1 MIHVIWEEWGPTAAR
16 GFISQVQW
24 LLNHWLLH
32 HGFTIG
38 ISDTIADDGTMR
50 EINDTITKAKADVK
64 EVINL
69 AQKGELE
76 MQPGMTMQQSFEQK
90 VNQILNK
97 ARDNAGNSA
106 QSSLDDT
113 NNVKMTVQA
122 GSKGSFL
129 NISQM
134 IACVGQQN
142 VEGKRIP
149 FGFDGRSLP
158 HFTKD
163 DFGPESRGFVEN
175 SYLRGLT
182 PQEFFFHA
190 MGGREGLIDTA
201 VKTSETGYIQ
211 RRLVKA
217 MEDIIVKYDGTVR
230 NSAGDVIQ
238 FLYGEDGMDATYVES
253 QKIDT
258 LRHNKEKFRST
269 FHLDPDEPAFG
280 KGYMSESQA
289 FDLASSVE
297 KRALLDAEWEQVLA
311 DREEL
316 RTTMSTGD
324 PGVHLPVNLKRI
336 IWNAQK
342 NYGLVKDVSAPGR
355 EREELQAVNVIESVR
370 SLLNGLVV
378 VPGQDA
384 LSLEAQRNSTILF
397 FALVRSTLS
406 AKRVMREFKLSP
418 AAFNWVIGEVESRF
432 KMALAP
438 PGDGIGTVAA
448 QSIGEPATQ
457 MTLNTFHFAGR
468 GEANVTLGIPRL
480 RELLM
485 AASKKLAT
493 PVMTLPLRDEHRG
506 DLEAAKNL
514 ARRLR
519 RVRLAELVK
528 KLSVESSECGRSHGG
543 TGALARTY
551 QITVQLR
558 GSSDISKEGDH
569 DVAEDGA
576 DSDSDAMETSDS
588 DSESA
593 EKEKQAEDSAGRVT
607 FTQMA
612 RAFKREFAKRLV
624 GELKLELRRRGV
636 SSGSKIHAGREE
648 GQRTGRD
655 GSSKNEKD
663 ADADANANA
672 NDENA
677 ETRKSNANDKG
688 TSPHFPN

>member
-32 HGFTIG
+32 HGVTIG
-38 ISDTIADDGTMR
+38 ISDTIADDCTMR

-230 NSAGDVIQ
+230 NSTGGIVQLSYGD
-238 FLYGEDGMDATYVES
+238 DGLEPTDMEGKDKSSPVEFARLT
-253 QKIDT
+253 QHVKG
-258 LRHNKEKFRST
+258 LVPR
-269 FHLDPDEPAFG
+269 G
-280 KGYMSESQA
+280 KG
-289 FDLASSVE
+289 L
-297 KRALLDAEWEQVLA
+297 
-311 DREEL
+311 
-316 RTTMSTGD
+316 
-324 PGVHLPVNLKRI
+324 
-336 IWNAQK
+336 
-342 NYGLVKDVSAPGR
+342 
-355 EREELQAVNVIESVR
+355 
-370 SLLNGLVV
+370 
-378 VPGQDA
+378 
-384 LSLEAQRNSTILF
+384 
-397 FALVRSTLS
+397 
-406 AKRVMREFKLSP
+406 
-418 AAFNWVIGEVESRF
+418 
-432 KMALAP
+432 
-438 PGDGIGTVAA
+438 
-448 QSIGEPATQ
+448 
-457 MTLNTFHFAGR
+457 
-468 GEANVTLGIPRL
+468 
-480 RELLM
+480 
-485 AASKKLAT
+485 
-493 PVMTLPLRDEHRG
+493 
-506 DLEAAKNL
+506 
-514 ARRLR
+514 
-519 RVRLAELVK
+519 
-528 KLSVESSECGRSHGG
+528 
-543 TGALARTY
+543 
-551 QITVQLR
+551 
-558 GSSDISKEGDH
+558 
-569 DVAEDGA
+569 
-576 DSDSDAMETSDS
+576 
-588 DSESA
+588 
-593 EKEKQAEDSAGRVT
+593 
-607 FTQMA
+607 
-612 RAFKREFAKRLV
+612 LV
-624 GELKLELRRRGV
+624 GEAEVTAALLQIGIDAAKDGGPDAARAVKRDVDSVAGGGKRRNRRR
-636 SSGSKIHAGREE
+636 
-648 GQRTGRD
+648 
-655 GSSKNEKD
+655 
-663 ADADANANA
+663 
-672 NDENA
+672 
-677 ETRKSNANDKG
+677 
-688 TSPHFPN
+688 